1 MTISDMNPNRVLF
14 HAFSPTASS
23 WNIEKWNI
31 DENSKEIYILKET
44 IDNKGRVVKL
54 EFLKN
59 GKLIDD
65 PLCYLAN
72 KVEYDYDDNKVTETL
87 FHFDKELIG
96 TDCEMY
102 YKTVYHLNDDN
113 FITQLERFTKY
124 NFDGL
129 TESEI
134 ENWKK
139 WVPEKVILT
148 DTSKQN
154 LEIEY
159 YYHSFAKMNGIYPVN
174 RHYDFKDDYY
184 YGNEP
189 EKSSILKA
197 IENK

>member
-1 MTISDMNPNRVLF
+1 MTLSEIDPNRVLI
-14 HAFSPTASS
+14 HVYSSTTSS

-31 DENSKEIYILKET
+31 NDNSKEIYTLKET
-44 IDNKGRVVKL
+44 IDNEGRVVKL
-54 EFLKN
+54 EFLEN

-72 KVEYDYDDNKVTETL
+72 KVEYDYDENKVTETL
-87 FHFDKELIG
+87 YHFDEELLA
-96 TDCEMY
+96 TECEMHY
-102 YKTVYHLNDDN
+102 RTIYHLDDN
-113 FITQLERFTKY
+113 NAISYLERFAKY

-129 TESEI
+129 TETEI
-134 ENWKK
+134 ENWKI

-148 DTSKQN
+148 DTLGQN
-154 LEIEY
+154 LQIEY

-174 RHYDFKDDYY
+174 RQYKFIDDYY
-184 YGNEP
+184 YGDEP